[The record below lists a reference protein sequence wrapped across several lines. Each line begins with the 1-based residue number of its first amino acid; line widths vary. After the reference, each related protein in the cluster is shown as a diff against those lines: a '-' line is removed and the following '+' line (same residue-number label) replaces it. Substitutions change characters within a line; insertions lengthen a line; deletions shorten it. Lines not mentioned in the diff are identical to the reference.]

1 MVRRLL
7 LQLLLRPLRQLGL
20 LLLLLGPLQLRAPP
34 CEPSGGGVSTS
45 LWTTSDM
52 LSLALSEA
60 SVEKIKHTLII

>member
-20 LLLLLGPLQLRAPP
+20 LLLLGPLRLRGPP

-60 SVEKIKHTLII
+60 SVEKIKHKFII